1 MLTGADHPFLLDR
14 DSSALLVVDVQ
25 EAFRDHVDG
34 FDAMVERIGLL
45 VRGAALLGVPI
56 AVSEQYP
63 AGLGSTVDELR
74 DALPADTPSFEKLE
88 LSAIDAP
95 GWQQLPATVRDARQ
109 LVVAGIE
116 THVCVRHTVLG
127 LLAHHREVHVPVDA
141 VASRDASHRDVALRE
156 LARAGA
162 REASVEQVLFDWLRV
177 AGTAEFKAAQ
187 ALLR

>member
-14 DSSALLVVDVQ
+14 AASALLVVDVQ

-34 FDAMVERIGLL
+34 FDAMVARISLL
-45 VRGAALLGVPI
+45 VRGAALLDVPI

-63 AGLGSTVDELR
+63 SGLGATVAELR
-74 DALPADTPSFEKLE
+74 DVLPAGVPTFDKLE

-95 GWQQLPATVRDARQ
+95 GWQALPAAVRDARQ
-109 LVVAGIE
+109 LVVVGIE
-116 THVCVRHTVLG
+116 THVCVRQTVLG

-156 LARAGA
+156 LSRAGA
-162 REASVEQVLFDWLRV
+162 REATVEQALFDWLRV
-177 AGTAEFKAAQ
+177 AGTTEFKAVQ